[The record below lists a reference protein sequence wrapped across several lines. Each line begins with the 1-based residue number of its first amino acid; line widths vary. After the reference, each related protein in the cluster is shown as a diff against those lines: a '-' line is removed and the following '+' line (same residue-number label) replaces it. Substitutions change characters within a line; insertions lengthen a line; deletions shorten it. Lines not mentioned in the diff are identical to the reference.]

1 MLPIPRKFIH
11 SDIERKGIAVISS
24 GMTRKILRNI
34 ASVWLTLFSSTAA
47 MADWREELGT
57 FRIGMLAD
65 PGSERVV
72 AGLAEIRHAFSIA
85 LGMPVRIFVARDYA
99 ALIDAQA
106 TSRVEYAIY
115 SAMAYGTAMRLCDCV
130 EPLAAK
136 QGEMLDT
143 GIRSVLIL
151 RKQAAQSDADINKAK
166 IAVTQGDGLTGA
178 IIPSMALSGA
188 DGPDGIGSSQL
199 VIAASDSDA
208 ENMFLGGKVDGLFGW
223 VKSQREEIIRSPSGT
238 VARLKQ
244 AGLPAED
251 LEIYWTSEFL
261 PYGPHT
267 VRKDL
272 SEEAKSLLR
281 QFLTGLAETKP
292 DIHELLAG
300 SGSVAL
306 IEVSAGDYGFVS
318 EIVDRYASQ

>member
-1 MLPIPRKFIH
+1 M
-11 SDIERKGIAVISS
+11 ISS
-24 GMTRKILRNI
+24 GMALKFIRNI
-34 ASVWLTLFSSTAA
+34 TAIWLILLTSATVA
-47 MADWREELGT
+47 ADWREELGT

-85 LGMPVRIFVARDYA
+85 LGMPVQIFVARDYA

-115 SAMAYGTAMRLCDCV
+115 SAMAYGTARRLCDCV

-151 RKQAAQSDADINKAK
+151 RKQASQSDADINKAR

-188 DGPDGIGSSQL
+188 DGPPGVGSSQL

-208 ENMFLGGKVDGLFGW
+208 ESMFLSGKVDGLFGW
-223 VKSQREEIIRSPSGT
+223 VKSQREAIIQSPSGT
-238 VARLKQ
+238 IARLEE
-244 AGLPAED
+244 AGLPAQD
-251 LEIYWTSEFL
+251 LDIHWTSEFL

-281 QFLTGLAETKP
+281 QFLTGLAESKP

-306 IEVSAGDYGFVS
+306 LEVSQGDYRFVY
-318 EIVDRYASQ
+318 EIVDRYAGQ